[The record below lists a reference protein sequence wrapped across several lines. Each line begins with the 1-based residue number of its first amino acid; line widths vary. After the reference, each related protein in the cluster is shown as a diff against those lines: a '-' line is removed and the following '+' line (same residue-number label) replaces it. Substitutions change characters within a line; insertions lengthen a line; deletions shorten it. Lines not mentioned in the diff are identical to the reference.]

1 MSPSPKKKAKEP
13 KPEKVEETPKEPE
26 MAPKASDGL
35 QSVAEPGQESHR
47 SQASEPGGKKPVKA
61 GLPPP
66 GKEVWKDV
74 HTQVM
79 KLSKEGKP
87 ALRNAWEKASQAGSQ
102 QAKREFYYNVF
113 LLDPNV
119 SQKAVHKESLER
131 LQEKE
136 TTTKGW
142 MTAYQIG
149 VLQGADPLDPD
160 FKELCTAACEGLK
173 ERPHEVEKWA
183 AKGMKQ
189 YYVQKELNTEET
201 RVKESST
208 KALQSVDGLEAEDF
222 HQIEKA
228 LSVNSQKKQFL
239 LGGKKPVKAVE
250 EPEKAA
256 EEEETEGQK
265 YVAALKAAKKALAS
279 LGSAVDRASFL
290 LKQMEA
296 KQPEMAPN
304 AQLESSISQLKDLES
319 KNMQKKNDHLKEL
332 SSYKAELEQPE
343 MAEQLLKGLAAMKK
357 SCEDELKV
365 VQKDLAPHKL
375 WARNVRIA

>member
-1 MSPSPKKKAKEP
+1 M
-13 KPEKVEETPKEPE
+13 
-26 MAPKASDGL
+26 
-35 QSVAEPGQESHR
+35 
-47 SQASEPGGKKPVKA
+47 
-61 GLPPP
+61 
-66 GKEVWKDV
+66 
-74 HTQVM
+74 
-79 KLSKEGKP
+79 
-87 ALRNAWEKASQAGSQ
+87 
-102 QAKREFYYNVF
+102 
-113 LLDPNV
+113 

-142 MTAYQIG
+142 IYQIG
-149 VLQGADPLDPD
+149 VLQGADPLDPH
-160 FKELCTAACEGLK
+160 KELCTAACEGLK

-189 YYVQKELNTEET
+189 YYVEKELNTEET
-201 RVKESST
+201 RVKESSA

-222 HQIEKA
+222 HQVEKA

-296 KQPEMAPN
+296 KQ
-304 AQLESSISQLKDLES
+304 LKDLES
-319 KNMQKKNDHLKEL
+319 KNMQKKTDHLKEL

-365 VQKDLAPHKL
+365 AQKDLAPHKL